1 MGLDFT
7 KTNTQNVVTVPNT
20 KEEIMV
26 KIDEAH
32 ARLVEEYGALA
43 PSKEDFEMIV
53 LEKTLEKIDN
63 AILHGR

>member
-1 MGLDFT
+1 MS
-7 KTNTQNVVTVPNT
+7 
-20 KEEIMV
+20 KEEVM
-26 KIDEAH
+26 KQIDEAY

-53 LEKTLEKIDN
+53 MEKTLEKIDN

>member
-1 MGLDFT
+1 MTD
-7 KTNTQNVVTVPNT
+7 
-20 KEEIMV
+20 EELKA

-32 ARLVEEYGALA
+32 ARLVEKYGALA

>member
-1 MGLDFT
+1 MDEL
-7 KTNTQNVVTVPNT
+7 KA
-20 KEEIMV
+20 

-43 PSKEDFEMIV
+43 PSKEYFEMIV
-53 LEKTLEKIDN
+53 TKEVLRKTLEKIDD

>member
-1 MGLDFT
+1 MDEL
-7 KTNTQNVVTVPNT
+7 KA
-20 KEEIMV
+20 

-32 ARLVEEYGALA
+32 AKLVDEYGELA
-43 PSKEDFEMIV
+43 PSKEYFEMIV